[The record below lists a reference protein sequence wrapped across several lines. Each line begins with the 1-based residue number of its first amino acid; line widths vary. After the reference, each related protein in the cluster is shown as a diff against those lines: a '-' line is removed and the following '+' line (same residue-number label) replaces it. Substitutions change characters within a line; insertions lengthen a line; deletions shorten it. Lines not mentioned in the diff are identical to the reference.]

1 MKTFLKYSEFINEDA
16 ESDDKVKTHI
26 DKLVDDPKVQ
36 DAMGSTDK
44 SKLKHA
50 FLVLYK
56 RGYGAAQTN
65 WGAVRPQ
72 IKALGKPAAYIAWGY
87 SRLNAFIEKRNAYK
101 TSDSDVANWLK
112 GEGEKPGEKPKPEK
126 D

>member
-1 MKTFLKYSEFINEDA
+1 MKTFLKYSEFINEASD
-16 ESDDKVKTHI
+16 EDDKVKTHI
-26 DKLVDDPKVQ
+26 DKLVDDPKIQ
-36 DAMGSTDK
+36 DAMGTSDK
-44 SKLKHA
+44 EKLRHA

-56 RGYGAAQTN
+56 RGYGAAKTN

-72 IKALGKPAAYIAWGY
+72 IKALGRPAAYIAWGY

-101 TSDSDVANWLK
+101 TSDSDAADWLK
-112 GEGEKPGEKPKPEK
+112 GKGDKPTEKPKPEK